1 MEGIAPLLGYLLVA
15 KDLDHILSVNIPE
28 VVAFLELDLEVLFQA
43 QDLDSHR
50 SEIAGTPLF
59 SLIYQEQGYLVDLVS
74 VTIHLTLKPL
84 RLCKELLE

>member
-1 MEGIAPLLGYLLVA
+1 MEGIAPLLGCLLVA
-15 KDLDHILSVNIPE
+15 KDLDHILSVNLPE

-43 QDLDSHR
+43 QDLDSLR

-59 SLIYQEQGYLVDLVS
+59 SLIYQEQGNLIDLVS
-74 VTIHLTLKPL
+74 VAIHLTLKPL